1 MTKGK
6 TGLRLALKQTIK
18 TEIMAQ
24 PAFNELLL
32 QTAFSCMAS
41 DGDIDQSEVQLI
53 KSLENDEQ
61 LFGFENIENELNRLV
76 KEINQ
81 NGHDFLR
88 EYLHH
93 LSQSDL
99 TEKQEIQIVR
109 TAVKTIKADNDEK
122 YSEIKFFKIIRSKL
136 SGSNKTL
143 IEALPEFK
151 NLEEDYLQQDIIS
164 ESYLEKLTA
173 DYFDKHDI
181 TEFAPIELD
190 SNE

>member
-1 MTKGK
+1 
-6 TGLRLALKQTIK
+6 
-18 TEIMAQ
+18 MAQ
-24 PAFNELLL
+24 QAFNELLL

-53 KSLENDEQ
+53 KALEQDEH

-76 KEINQ
+76 QDINK
-81 NGHDFLR
+81 NGHAFLR

-93 LSQSDL
+93 LSKASL
-99 TEKQEIQIVR
+99 TEEQEIEIIR
-109 TAVKTIKADNDEK
+109 TSVKTIKADNDEK

-136 SGSNKTL
+136 SVADETL
-143 IEALPEFK
+143 IAALPEFE

-164 ESYLEKLTA
+164 ESYLEKLAA

-181 TEFAPIELD
+181 PEFAPITITK
-190 SNE
+190 

>member
-1 MTKGK
+1 
-6 TGLRLALKQTIK
+6 
-18 TEIMAQ
+18 MAQ

-61 LFGFENIENELNRLV
+61 LFGFENIQTELNRLV
-76 KEINQ
+76 HNINK
-81 NGHDFLR
+81 NGHGFLKAF
-88 EYLHH
+88 LHH
-93 LSQSDL
+93 LSESNL
-99 TEKQEIQIVR
+99 SEKQEIQIVR
-109 TAVKTIKADNDEK
+109 TAIKTIKADYDEK

-136 SGSNKTL
+136 SISDERL
-143 IEALPEFK
+143 IEALPEFE

-173 DYFDKHDI
+173 DYFDKQDI
-181 TEFAPIELD
+181 PQFANIELD
-190 SNE
+190 NNE